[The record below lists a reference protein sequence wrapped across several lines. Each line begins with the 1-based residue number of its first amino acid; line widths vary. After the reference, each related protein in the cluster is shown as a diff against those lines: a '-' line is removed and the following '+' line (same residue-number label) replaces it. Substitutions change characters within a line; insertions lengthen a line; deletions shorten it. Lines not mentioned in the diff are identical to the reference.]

1 LTVYF
6 EMKHFVMSWSR
17 AKIPVLRIWWTDR
30 SKRLLHIAVVFLAAL
45 ALLKLGD
52 EFRRLIWE
60 SGRSGAIDLR
70 ILHELVYR
78 WFAGRSVYDELITA
92 VHPPGT
98 YAILWPLL
106 GWLAVAPA
114 RWLWAATTVAVL
126 GWLAYL
132 TVRESGADTS
142 LERVFAALMLFS
154 MNATGVTIGN
164 GQLIVHLLPV
174 LVAGLLLLQRG
185 RGGWRE
191 DLLAAAMLLVTL
203 AKPSVSVP
211 FFWIVL
217 FISGRLRP
225 ALFVAL
231 GYVALTLFAASF
243 QEPGLG
249 RLLRGWLANSSA
261 LAVRGGYANL
271 HVWLFTLGLEQWILP
286 ASLLALMAL
295 GFWTYRHRH
304 GDFWLLLGVAALVG
318 RFWTYHRLY
327 DDLLILLPMVTLFRI
342 AKRSPSADGGDVVAG
357 VLLAFTILAMLAP
370 ARLRYAPWPW
380 YLLFTGGHALVWV
393 AVLIFLLDRA
403 RRERDAGVG

>member
-1 LTVYF
+1 M
-6 EMKHFVMSWSR
+6 ERFVVSWSST
-17 AKIPVLRIWWTDR
+17 KIPVLRTWWTDR
-30 SKRLLHIAVVFLAAL
+30 NTRLLRIAVVLLAAL

-78 WFAGRSVYDELITA
+78 WFDGRSVYSELITA
-92 VHPPGT
+92 VHPPAT

-142 LERVFAALMLFS
+142 LERVFVALLLFS

-217 FISGRLRP
+217 FVSGRLRP
-225 ALFVAL
+225 ALLLAL

-249 RLLRGWLANSSA
+249 ILLRGWLANSSA

-295 GFWTYRHRH
+295 GFGTYRHRH

-342 AKRSPSADGGDVVAG
+342 AQRGPSTDGSDVVAG
-357 VLLAFTILAMLAP
+357 MLLAITILAMLVP

-380 YLLFTGGHALVWV
+380 YLLFTGGHALVWI